1 MEDGGGEH
9 RDGLWGRRVYSAS
22 CCTSGTVCTIYTPL
36 STGIASYHL
45 PSFRTAVSLPLLIH
59 PIKLHFSRNASRHA
73 VTSRISTAT
82 RGGATIRI
90 GTRMEIL
97 FIWQP
102 RHDADRTRLRKKKSL
117 RKAISNPHPDHPCP
131 GARPPSCSW
140 TASRTFVE
148 IVFVRESS
156 RSPLRLVYSG
166 RGIRGY
172 I

>member
-1 MEDGGGEH
+1 MMVFGGW
-9 RDGLWGRRVYSAS
+9 LVYSAS
-22 CCTSGTVCTIYTPL
+22 CCTSGTLYKIYTFI
-36 STGIASYHL
+36 STIVTPCHRRL
-45 PSFRTAVSLPLLIH
+45 CRTAVSLPLLIH
-59 PIKLHFSRNASRHA
+59 PIRLHFSRNASRHA
-73 VTSRISTAT
+73 FTSRISTAT

-117 RKAISNPHPDHPCP
+117 RKAISKPHPDHPCP
-131 GARPPSCSW
+131 GARHPSCSW

>member
-1 MEDGGGEH
+1 MMVFGGW
-9 RDGLWGRRVYSAS
+9 LVYSAS
-22 CCTSGTVCTIYTPL
+22 CCTSGTLYKIYTFI
-36 STGIASYHL
+36 STIVTPCHRRL
-45 PSFRTAVSLPLLIH
+45 CRTAVSLPLLIH
-59 PIKLHFSRNASRHA
+59 PIRLHFSRNASRHA
-73 VTSRISTAT
+73 FTSRISTAT

-131 GARPPSCSW
+131 GARHTSCSW

>member
-1 MEDGGGEH
+1 MLHLRHGVQT
-9 RDGLWGRRVYSAS
+9 LYFVS
-22 CCTSGTVCTIYTPL
+22 TIVTPCYRQL
-36 STGIASYHL
+36 CQ
-45 PSFRTAVSLPLLIH
+45 TAVSIALLIH